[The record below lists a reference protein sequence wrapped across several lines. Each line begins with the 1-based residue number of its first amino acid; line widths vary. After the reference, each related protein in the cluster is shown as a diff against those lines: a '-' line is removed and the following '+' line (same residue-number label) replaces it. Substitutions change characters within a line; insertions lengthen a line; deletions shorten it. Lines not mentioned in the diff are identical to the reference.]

1 MPKIVIDTTNVSKE
15 EVQEL
20 KNYLEQNCWSWFGEV
35 SSSIKLCTPD
45 TMESGSTNQ

>member
-20 KNYLEQNCWSWFGEV
+20 KNYLEQNCWNWFGDPIDDEA
-35 SSSIKLCTPD
+35 SNNF
-45 TMESGSTNQ
+45 EEE

>member
-20 KNYLEQNCWSWFGEV
+20 KNYLEQNCWSWFGDPIDDEA
-35 SSSIKLCTPD
+35 
-45 TMESGSTNQ
+45 STRHHLD